1 MNNLIDISPKQSS
14 GPPFL
19 IADTGATA
27 NYASIRCPI
36 RNKQLAT
43 RPIRIQ
49 TPNGEIMESTHI
61 CELDIPELR
70 PAARHAHVVPA
81 LHNCSL
87 LSIGAVCDAGYVVKF
102 DKNSMRIL
110 DDGECVLTGTRQR
123 DTGMW
128 HVDAP
133 MRTCP
138 APAAHFAPEI
148 ATPTSPAPCPN
159 CTPKVNPPT
168 STPVILPIPEFQA
181 HALSAPKAAE
191 LVSYAHAALFS
202 PALSTLEK
210 ALAKGYLINFPG
222 LSLQTLRQN
231 PPVSLPMIKGHMD
244 QIRQNVRSTK

>member
-1 MNNLIDISPKQSS
+1 
-14 GPPFL
+14 
-19 IADTGATA
+19 
-27 NYASIRCPI
+27 
-36 RNKQLAT
+36 
-43 RPIRIQ
+43 
-49 TPNGEIMESTHI
+49 MESTHI

-148 ATPTSPAPCPN
+148 ASPTPPAPCPN
-159 CTPKVNPPT
+159 CTPKVDPPT
-168 STPVILPIPEFQA
+168 STP
-181 HALSAPKAAE
+181 
-191 LVSYAHAALFS
+191 
-202 PALSTLEK
+202 
-210 ALAKGYLINFPG
+210 
-222 LSLQTLRQN
+222 
-231 PPVSLPMIKGHMD
+231 
-244 QIRQNVRSTK
+244 